1 MIIRGKDRVSHR
13 EKGEARMAEAYG
25 WIFVGSVPL
34 LYEKRRVARQLQ
46 VETWLDLVQVL
57 KELGLEKI
65 EKNGN
70 CKSAGSAVDYI
81 V

>member
-1 MIIRGKDRVSHR
+1 
-13 EKGEARMAEAYG
+13 MAEVYG
-25 WIFVGSVPL
+25 WIFVGPIPL

-46 VETWLDLVQVL
+46 VETWLDLAQVL

-70 CKSAGSAVDYI
+70 CKSASFTVDY
-81 V
+81 VV